1 IKGEEFRNKKINRI
15 IIEGEKNKRKLKLD
29 TEGIKLCREIEVSLD
44 IDNHIDS
51 EDIFDKM
58 NNLIDDLI
66 ENNSVFFNLMYQEVA
81 MSEA

>member
-1 IKGEEFRNKKINRI
+1 KKINRI

-51 EDIFDKM
+51 TDIFDKM

-66 ENNSVFFNLMYQEVA
+66 DNNSVFFNLMYQEVA

>member
-1 IKGEEFRNKKINRI
+1 M
-15 IIEGEKNKRKLKLD
+15 D

-51 EDIFDKM
+51 EDIFEKM

>member
-1 IKGEEFRNKKINRI
+1 M
-15 IIEGEKNKRKLKLD
+15 
-29 TEGIKLCREIEVSLD
+29 CREIEVSLD

-51 EDIFDKM
+51 EDIFEKM